1 MGGDDLSTTLADIPR
16 LLAQTDEIREQYHFL
31 RRTPPLIRLWMNRP
45 DSGPGLVLH
54 SRVTDTIA
62 GRFPWRQNIAQGGV
76 LRLRLDHH
84 TARWLISIPEDP
96 AAKKNVVITV
106 DHMGGRKRWSGL
118 LKNWKVVTKD
128 RIHYLEVN
136 FVDDLQFLQF
146 MLGPPNPALP
156 IPIFQFPRVLP
167 IFGPAKWAIS
177 MLILMNLIRLNGH
190 PWTLPDDPFNVE
202 SWDDL
207 FDWSDWQVLIK
218 AKPFDLDDSSLWT
231 ILATRMNRI
240 DTVIADALDDAQ
252 LTLTYRRILTVDGE
266 ESPIDGVPDIA
277 NGALV
282 LEVVD
287 NSGFYAPAGTGTGG
301 GIAAGLQRS
310 VAQFLA
316 GFVEDTR
323 VLIADDQTI
332 WPDEYYRGHYHGTVP
347 AVPWVVLR
355 DSRYSQIETSELTW
369 APATAVSVIVGGDNP
384 LADNLARLT
393 IESIAA
399 LIGYFLLGGFS
410 GLGSIVADVVMP
422 FLVGTIFAWLQWTN
436 HSRAT
441 NLGWVHLY
449 EVFQQGAENNSW
461 SLSAVA
467 ALRAGFES
475 TASETTHQ
483 LSVRYGGEYLP
494 GMDYDIGNRVSSTAA
509 HVTDR
514 LFVNQVEEMVLDWDF
529 EAGRDY
535 AWATTVGKGKAAMS
549 QAERSARLL
558 NKALTTLQNFGV
570 HLIS

>member
-1 MGGDDLSTTLADIPR
+1 ME
-16 LLAQTDEIREQYHFL
+16 QTDEIRENLARL
-31 RRTPPLIRLWMNRP
+31 RRTPPFIRLWMNKQ
-45 DSGPGLVLH
+45 DGTPGLTLRG
-54 SRVTDTIA
+54 RVPETVA
-62 GRFPWRQNIAQGGV
+62 GKFPWRNNQAQGGV

-84 TARWLISIPEDP
+84 LARWLTSIPDDP
-96 AAKKNVVITV
+96 EAKKNVVITV
-106 DHMGGRKRWSGL
+106 DAVGGVKRWSGL
-118 LKNWKVVTKD
+118 LKNVRVVTKN

-177 MLILMNLIRLNGH
+177 MLILINLIRLNGH
-190 PWTLPDDPFNVE
+190 PWTLPDDPFNTE

-207 FDWSDWQVLIK
+207 FDWSDWQVFIK

-240 DTVIADALDDAQ
+240 DQVIGDALDDAQ

-287 NSGFYAPAGTGTGG
+287 NSGYYGADGTGTGG
-301 GIAAGLQRS
+301 GIASGLQRS

-316 GFVEDTR
+316 GFVEDVR
-323 VLIADDQTI
+323 VLVADDQSI
-332 WPDEYYRGHYHGTVP
+332 WPDEYYQGHWRGTIPTHPHVTI
-347 AVPWVVLR
+347 R
-355 DSRYSQIETSELTW
+355 DSRYSQIETAELVW

-436 HSRAT
+436 HTRAH

-449 EVFQQGAENNSW
+449 EIFQQGAENNSW
-461 SLSAVA
+461 SLSAIA

-475 TASETTHQ
+475 TKAQTAHQ
-483 LSVRYGGEYLP
+483 FTMREAGEYIP
-494 GMDYDIGNRVSSTAA
+494 GLDYDIGHRIASTAA
-509 HVTDR
+509 HVTDK
-514 LFVNQVEEMVLDWDF
+514 LLVDQVEHMEIDWDF
-529 EAGRDY
+529 EAARFFG
-535 AWATTVGKGKAAMS
+535 WTTTVGKAEAAMTM
-549 QAERSARLL
+549 AARSARLL
-558 NKALTTLQNFGV
+558 TKALTTLQNIGV